1 MPRYLVPWAPM
12 AKITASKPAAR
23 RTGTLRGALSPT
35 ATWPRYVTRGSVRI
49 LLNCLRRPPFIL
61 YLLRKIPYSASPP
74 GLMSRLR
81 RRTRHPA
88 AASARVAK
96 SPAGPAPTTATA
108 CVVDSGMGGDHST
121 GLREPRTAGTGQ
133 FASPDQLRSR
143 LTGGPFGSKS
153 HVLGRLQTL
162 NVHTG
167 TPRVAGPL
175 RAWWFEL
182 RAEPRGEG

>member
-108 CVVDSGMGGDHST
+108 CVVDSVMGGDHST
-121 GLREPRTAGTGQ
+121 GLREPRRAGTGPIC
-133 FASPDQLRSR
+133 FAILRSR
-143 LTGGPFGSKS
+143 SPA
-153 HVLGRLQTL
+153 TL

-167 TPRVAGPL
+167 TPRVAGSL
-175 RAWWFEL
+175 G
-182 RAEPRGEG
+182 PRLARNLPQYHRGRGVDQLSRRLP